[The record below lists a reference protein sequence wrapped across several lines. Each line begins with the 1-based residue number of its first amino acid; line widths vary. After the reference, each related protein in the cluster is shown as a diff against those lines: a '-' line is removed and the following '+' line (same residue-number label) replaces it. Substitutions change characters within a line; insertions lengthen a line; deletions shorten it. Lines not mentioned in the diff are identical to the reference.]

1 MIYERSISYLKISVG
16 SEIAMMLKPDI
27 HWVGNKRTI
36 WSHLLV
42 KHGMNQ
48 RPANQELRLYYARD
62 DDSEMDYSLWQY
74 CTAGRAGLPVYYYL
88 GRAREG
94 FGSPGAAEAYAS
106 YLKIREKST
115 NDPLVA
121 DTQKRL
127 RALR

>member
-1 MIYERSISYLKISVG
+1 
-16 SEIAMMLKPDI
+16 ML
-27 HWVGNKRTI
+27 NAAAR
-36 WSHLLV
+36 
-42 KHGMNQ
+42 Q
-48 RPANQELRLYYARD
+48 LRCFLD
-62 DDSEMDYSLWQY
+62 DEPSWRYFV
-74 CTAGRAGLPVYYYL
+74 PVYYYL

-94 FGSPGAAEAYAS
+94 LGSPGAAEAYAS